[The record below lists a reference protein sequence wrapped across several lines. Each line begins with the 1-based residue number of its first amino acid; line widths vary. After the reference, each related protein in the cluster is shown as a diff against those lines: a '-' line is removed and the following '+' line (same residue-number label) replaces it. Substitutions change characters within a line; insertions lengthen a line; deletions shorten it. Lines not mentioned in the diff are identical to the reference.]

1 MRLYFRDLPSYQ
13 NLTEAQKLHPLY
25 SPNLSFNLDRLPA
38 ALRND
43 FAAFIFDRAEALSY
57 LSLRAEAEQF
67 HSLADFITDSCP
79 LLTKLTELPLDD
91 LEHRLKL
98 WILKTG
104 KQLSYTRT
112 RADARRTYTEDN
124 PVIRYLAKAYRY
136 FLPPVSTGFSKE
148 DDIWDLTKIPIK
160 LRASPANAAS
170 SINFTKIEQPDIRNE
185 VKECCLY
192 RLKRMAL
199 STVMMELSA
208 MNFLSKFLSEYFPEI
223 TSLKSMKRELLEE
236 YLSYLYLES
245 RRKKEYRSEL
255 YHLKTVFNTIGRL
268 FSYDNLRGIF
278 LKSDF
283 EKRKHTIYKCYSDAE
298 LNRLHSG
305 YRYLDKQT
313 ARLLIIHELLGLRI
327 SDTLTL
333 RKSDLIL
340 GEHPRLFISQQKT
353 GKPFEKKLNPEILS
367 LLSASI
373 HETFSKYGDCEYI
386 FVSDKDP
393 SKPMQYSALAY
404 RMRTMIANLDLRDD
418 HGKLF
423 TVGTH
428 LFRHTYGKKLCDL
441 LNDDA
446 TIAALLGHTSLSS
459 VSHYRQMSPQTL
471 ADQTKPVID
480 RRNDKINQFK
490 KGWMA

>member
-57 LSLRAEAEQF
+57 LSLRTEAEQF
-67 HSLADFITDSCP
+67 HSLADFITDFCP
-79 LLTKLTELPLDD
+79 LLTKLTELPLED

-104 KQLSYTRT
+104 KRLSYTRT
-112 RADARRTYTEDN
+112 RADAGRTYTEDN

-160 LRASPANAAS
+160 LRASPANAVS

-199 STVMMELSA
+199 NTVMMELSA
-208 MNFLSKFLSEYFPEI
+208 VNFLSKFLSEYFPGI

-245 RRKKEYRSEL
+245 NRKKEYRSEL

-268 FSYDNLRGIF
+268 FSY
-278 LKSDF
+278 
-283 EKRKHTIYKCYSDAE
+283 
-298 LNRLHSG
+298 
-305 YRYLDKQT
+305 
-313 ARLLIIHELLGLRI
+313 
-327 SDTLTL
+327 
-333 RKSDLIL
+333 
-340 GEHPRLFISQQKT
+340 
-353 GKPFEKKLNPEILS
+353 
-367 LLSASI
+367 
-373 HETFSKYGDCEYI
+373 
-386 FVSDKDP
+386 V
-393 SKPMQYSALAY
+393 
-404 RMRTMIANLDLRDD
+404 
-418 HGKLF
+418 
-423 TVGTH
+423 
-428 LFRHTYGKKLCDL
+428 
-441 LNDDA
+441 
-446 TIAALLGHTSLSS
+446 
-459 VSHYRQMSPQTL
+459 
-471 ADQTKPVID
+471 
-480 RRNDKINQFK
+480 
-490 KGWMA
+490 

>member
-57 LSLRAEAEQF
+57 LSLRTEAEQF

-79 LLTKLTELPLDD
+79 LLTKLTELPLED

-104 KQLSYTRT
+104 KRLSYTRT
-112 RADARRTYTEDN
+112 RADAGRTYTEDN

-160 LRASPANAAS
+160 LRASPANAVS

-185 VKECCLY
+185 IKECCLY

-208 MNFLSKFLSEYFPEI
+208 VNFLSKFLSEYFPET

-245 RRKKEYRSEL
+245 KRKKEYRSEL

-278 LKSDF
+278 LPSDF

-305 YRYLDKQT
+305 YRYLEKQT

-327 SDTLTL
+327 SDTLTI
-333 RKSDLIL
+333 RKNDLIF
-340 GEHPRLFISQQKT
+340 GEHPKLFISQQKT

-367 LLSASI
+367 LLHPYMRLFQSMGTANISLYPTRI
-373 HETFSKYGDCEYI
+373 HQS
-386 FVSDKDP
+386 
-393 SKPMQYSALAY
+393 
-404 RMRTMIANLDLRDD
+404 
-418 HGKLF
+418 
-423 TVGTH
+423 
-428 LFRHTYGKKLCDL
+428 LC
-441 LNDDA
+441 N
-446 TIAALLGHTSLSS
+446 IPH
-459 VSHYRQMSPQTL
+459 SPIGC
-471 ADQTKPVID
+471 AP
-480 RRNDKINQFK
+480 
-490 KGWMA
+490 